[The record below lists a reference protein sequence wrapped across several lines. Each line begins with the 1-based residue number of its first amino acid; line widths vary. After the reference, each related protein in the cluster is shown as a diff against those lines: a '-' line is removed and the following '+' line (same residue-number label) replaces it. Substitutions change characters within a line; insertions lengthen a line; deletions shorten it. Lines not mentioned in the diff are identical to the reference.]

1 MITLVHAGYL
11 TAFILAT
18 VGCTWAAFQVRR
30 FEETQIRR
38 PLGVFVGLTA
48 VWAATNTLLLTLT
61 EKTMMYGV
69 YTASLMVGFGTVVAW
84 LWFCSAYTGHEYH
97 YDRRVQIAAIGVLT
111 SVIFIKLT
119 NSIHGWYFEPK
130 TATTPFVHFAP
141 DVSALYWLVV
151 AIAYAGSAI
160 GLYLL
165 FEAYFRSKEKATM
178 LVGLTVVLALPAVT
192 KVIAGAFPDVLLLLH
207 YEPIG
212 TAIFAVG
219 VVTVAQ
225 DSFVT
230 VHGPARRQLPN
241 ELGEIVVT
249 VDRADRIVEYNSVAL
264 DTFPQLE
271 GAIGQPLAA
280 VTPKIIPSTDG
291 STTTIDRDGHVRH
304 FTTMIREVAVGPHTV
319 GRVFVLTDV
328 TELERKRS
336 RLEQQAEHAE
346 NLTEAMAH
354 ELRNP
359 LTIVLG
365 QLTQLQ
371 EIASG
376 ESGDALSSPDA
387 QTAIDSAHRAAER
400 IEAVTDDLI
409 SITRHGT
416 PIVDPEPCSLQSLAE
431 EAWQAQDDQTVAF
444 TCDLPAQPILTERG
458 RAVELFTYLFRTHRE
473 RGAKRVLAR
482 LSADGLIIESD
493 GAAFQTAD
501 PDELFRYGIET
512 EDHLRLTLAN
522 AWTLATL
529 HGWSIHVDQTE
540 CGLVIRLSGLSFL
553 TETRSGQ
560 DTTSTTAAADAEKR
574 SKSKSTPVE

>member
-1 MITLVHAGYL
+1 MINFVHAGYL
-11 TAFILAT
+11 TAFVLAT
-18 VGCTWAAFQVRR
+18 IGCAWAALRVRR

-61 EKTMMYGV
+61 EEAMMYGV
-69 YTASLMVGFGTVVAW
+69 YMASLVVGFGAVIAW

-97 YDRRVQIAAIGVLT
+97 YDRRVQTGAIGVFT
-111 SVIFIKLT
+111 AAITTKLT
-119 NSIHGWYFEPK
+119 NPIHGSYFEPRV
-130 TATTPFVHFAP
+130 ATTPFVHFAP

-165 FEAYFRSKEKATM
+165 FEAYFRSNQNVTM
-178 LVGLTVVLALPAVT
+178 LVGLTAVLALPAVT

-230 VHGPARRQLPN
+230 VHRPAQRQLLN

-249 VDRADRIVEYNSVAL
+249 VDQADCIVEYNSVAL
-264 DTFPQLE
+264 ETFPELE

-280 VTPKIIPSTDG
+280 VAPKIISSADS

-304 FTTMIREVAVGPHTV
+304 FTTTIREVAVGPHTV
-319 GRVFVLTDV
+319 GQIFVLTDV
-328 TELERKRS
+328 TELEQKRS

-371 EIASG
+371 EIASS
-376 ESGDALSSPDA
+376 ESGDALSSADA
-387 QTAIDSAHRAAER
+387 QTAIDSAHRAAKR

-444 TCDLPAQPILTERG
+444 TCELPAQQVLTERD
-458 RAVELFTYLFRTHRE
+458 RAVELFTYLFRTHRK
-473 RGAKRVLAR
+473 RGATAILAR
-482 LSADGLIIESD
+482 LSADGLRIESD
-493 GAAFQTAD
+493 GAAFKTAD
-501 PDELFRYGIET
+501 PDDLFRYGIET

-529 HGWSIHVDQTE
+529 HGWSVCVDQTE
-540 CGLVIRLSGLSFL
+540 CGLVIRLSGLSFV

-560 DTTSTTAAADAEKR
+560 DTALITADDAAER
-574 SKSKSTPVE
+574 PKSKSTPVE